1 MADRPDGSLT
11 RLKSLSF
18 LHYCFVGVRPRNKTP
33 VQRNHFPLLAET
45 SGNSGWLSLRQQ
57 KRRAAP
63 ALETG
68 DSQMRTFSFLL
79 AFAFV
84 LAGPSMAGSTDGGLP
99 GIGSF
104 AYNGSPITAS
114 TPEAIIV
121 AAR

>member
-1 MADRPDGSLT
+1 MVINSATKTAGS
-11 RLKSLSF
+11 
-18 LHYCFVGVRPRNKTP
+18 
-33 VQRNHFPLLAET
+33 A
-45 SGNSGWLSLRQQ
+45 
-57 KRRAAP
+57 
-63 ALETG
+63 ETG